1 MTVVSTVSCSTVSGS
16 LNDFLHTKP
25 GEGFFFSAGHYVN
38 YIPIVDI
45 NYIAC
50 SLRSVLNIT
59 DLWGDCLQSMTQIF
73 GALVYIV

>member
-1 MTVVSTVSCSTVSGS
+1 M
-16 LNDFLHTKP
+16 
-25 GEGFFFSAGHYVN
+25 N

-73 GALVYIV
+73 GGACLHSVTQIFGALVYIV